1 MNAPVPQL
9 LERLHAGDESVL
21 SQLTKVLYDE
31 LRRIARR
38 QLRGERPE
46 HTLQTTALVHEA
58 YLRLCGTPQQ
68 QFADRSHFLA
78 VAARVM
84 RQVLVDYARGRAT
97 RKRRGEELGLQV
109 GEPGIERVQLLDLH
123 RALNELEKEDESL
136 ARLVEMSYFA
146 GMTAEEAAE
155 ATSQSVHVVR
165 HDLRFAQ
172 AWLRRRLQDRGAT
185 YDKPA

>member
-1 MNAPVPQL
+1 MPQL
-9 LERLHAGDESVL
+9 LERLNAGDESVL
-21 SQLTKVLYDE
+21 NQLTKVLYNE
-31 LRRIARR
+31 RRRIARR

-58 YLRLCGTPQQ
+58 YLKLCGNPQQ

-78 VAARVM
+78 VAAR
-84 RQVLVDYARGRAT
+84 RAT
-97 RKRRGEELGLQV
+97 RKRSRDVLDHQA
-109 GEPGIERVQLLDLH
+109 GEPGTERVQLLDLH
-123 RALNELEKEDESL
+123 RALNALEKEDESL
-136 ARLVEMSYFA
+136 ARLVEVSYFA

-172 AWLRRRLQDRGAT
+172 AWLRRRLQDRRTT
-185 YDKPA
+185 YDEPA

>member
-1 MNAPVPQL
+1 MSPAVPSL
-9 LERLHAGDESVL
+9 LEQLRAGDESVL
-21 SQLTKVLYDE
+21 NQLTKVLYDE

-38 QLRGERPE
+38 QLHGERPE

-84 RQVLVDYARGRAT
+84 RQVLVDYARARAT
-97 RKRRGEELGLQV
+97 QKRRGGELSLQV
-109 GEPGIERVQLLDLH
+109 GEAGIERVQLLDLH
-123 RALNELEKEDESL
+123 RALTALEEEDESL
-136 ARLVEMSYFA
+136 ARTVEMSYFA
-146 GMTAEEAAE
+146 GMTAEEVAE

-165 HDLRFAQ
+165 HDLRFAY
-172 AWLRRRLQDRGAT
+172 AWLRHRLQDKRSSG
-185 YDKPA
+185 